1 MIRKIVTVLILI
13 PLALGIAMFAVSNRA
28 PVALG
33 FDPFG
38 AQPPMFAYPV
48 PLFLAL
54 LAALILGVV
63 IGGVAA
69 WSAQRKWRRRARRL
83 ASELKTAHG
92 EMAVLRKQIEA
103 APNAARTPASSSIA
117 SIAYRHPSA
126 A

>member
-13 PLALGIAMFAVSNRA
+13 PLALAIAVFAVSNRA
-28 PVALG
+28 PVLIG

-38 AQPPMFAYPV
+38 AQPPMLAYPM

-54 LAALILGVV
+54 LSALILGVI

-69 WSAQRKWRRRARRL
+69 WSAQHRWRRRARRL
-83 ASELKTAHG
+83 AAELKAAQAET
-92 EMAVLRKQIEA
+92 AVLRRQLETPRA
-103 APNAARTPASSSIA
+103 APAQAPSSIA
-117 SIAYRHPSA
+117 AIAYRHPSA